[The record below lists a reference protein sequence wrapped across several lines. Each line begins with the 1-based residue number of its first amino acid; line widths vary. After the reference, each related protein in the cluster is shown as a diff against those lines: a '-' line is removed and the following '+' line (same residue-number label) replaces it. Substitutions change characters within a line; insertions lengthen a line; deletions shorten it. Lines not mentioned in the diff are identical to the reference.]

1 MGVKVRER
9 KPGEWWIFINHKRTR
24 KAVKVGS
31 REAAKAAA
39 KKIEEGLV
47 TGKLKIGVSTVTFG
61 EYAKKWMEGHVASNL
76 KESSQRGYKG
86 ILDTHILPK
95 FRRRLLVEITR
106 EEIKEL
112 CFEKMRTGRV
122 KPKKVDDET
131 MDATLSPRSVSYI
144 TRTLSAIFTH
154 AMEDGIITAN
164 PAARPGRF
172 LKTGDRRDKIDFLT
186 PKEGRALLDAARAH
200 YPRAFPLLLMAMRT
214 GLRQGEIIALQW
226 GDIDWKGKFF
236 EVRRSNY
243 MGNLTTPKSGKGR
256 RVDMSDQLAAVLT
269 DHKRIVAA
277 EALKA
282 GRAFPAW
289 VFPSHEGTP
298 LESGNV
304 RRSLSLCLK
313 KAGMRHLRFHDLRHS
328 FASYLIANGESL
340 AYVKEQMGHAS
351 IQITVDTY
359 GHLIPG
365 ANRQAVNRLDDAE
378 WKTTGEKN
386 ATPAQLAP
394 SRAESSEGGEVCIAL
409 N

>member
-31 REAAKAAA
+31 RETAKAAA

-76 KESSQRGYKG
+76 KESSQRGYRG

-131 MDATLSPRSVSYI
+131 VDATLSPRSVSYI

-256 RVDMSDQLAAVLT
+256 RVDMSDQLAAALT
-269 DHKRIVAA
+269 DHKRIIAA

-340 AYVKEQMGHAS
+340 AYVRDQMGHAS

-386 ATPAQLAP
+386 ATPAQLP
-394 SRAESSEGGEVCIAL
+394 SSRAESPEGGEACIAL

>member
-31 REAAKAAA
+31 KEAAKAAA

-76 KESSQRGYKG
+76 KGSSQRGYRG
-86 ILDTHILPK
+86 ILDTHILPR

-154 AMEDGIITAN
+154 AVEDGIITAN

-186 PKEGRALLDAARAH
+186 PEEGRALLDAARAH

-214 GLRQGEIIALQW
+214 GLRQGELIALQW
-226 GDIDWKGKFF
+226 GDVDWKGKFF

-340 AYVKEQMGHAS
+340 AYVRDQMGHAS

-378 WKTTGEKN
+378 WKTTGKKN

-394 SRAESSEGGEVCIAL
+394 SQAESPEGGTCASL
-409 N
+409 

>member
-1 MGVKVRER
+1 MVDIYQSQANEEGRQGRFAGGGEGGGEEDRGGADYREVENRGFHRHLRGVREEVD
-9 KPGEWWIFINHKRTR
+9 GRTR
-24 KAVKVGS
+24 
-31 REAAKAAA
+31 R
-39 KKIEEGLV
+39 
-47 TGKLKIGVSTVTFG
+47 
-61 EYAKKWMEGHVASNL
+61 NL
-76 KESSQRGYKG
+76 KESSQRGYRG

-122 KPKKVDDET
+122 KPKKVDDKT
-131 MDATLSPRSVSYI
+131 VDATLSPRSVSYI

-154 AMEDGIITAN
+154 AMEDGITTAN

-186 PKEGRALLDAARAH
+186 PEEGRALLDAARAH

-226 GDIDWKGKFF
+226 GDMDWKGKFF

-243 MGNLTTPKSGKGR
+243 MGNVTTPKSGKGR

-289 VFPSHEGTP
+289 VFPSYEGTV
-298 LESGNV
+298 LEAGNV
-304 RRSLSLCLK
+304 RRSLALCLK

-340 AYVKEQMGHAS
+340 AYVRDQMGHAS

-378 WKTTGEKN
+378 WRTTGGKN
-386 ATPAQLAP
+386 ATPAQP
-394 SRAESSEGGEVCIAL
+394 DPVRAESPEGGEACIAL